1 MAWDYVLSRG
11 FVEWGERIARV
22 MHRDLYGASY
32 DDNIE
37 APDPVSAT
45 WLSPTQLEI
54 EFGDTGNGLV
64 LESGAEDWF
73 SLSDGVA
80 VESAQVVGSTVV
92 LTTAS
97 PSRATWVSFVDVPG
111 DIPWLVND
119 LGIGSFAWYEM
130 AID

>member
-1 MAWDYVLSRG
+1 M
-11 FVEWGERIARV
+11 
-22 MHRDLYGASY
+22 
-32 DDNIE
+32 
-37 APDPVSAT
+37 SAT
-45 WLSPTQLEI
+45 WLSSTQLEI

-97 PSRATWVSFVDVPG
+97 PSSATWVSFVDVPG